1 MRLANG
7 VVFGVSDDAGLAV
20 ILRRKEIM
28 TDFKVFPDDLDK
40 AAAELRKI
48 AEENTKAVAYAKEW
62 MDLEGNAGA
71 ILKDIIQTLDENCSR
86 IAYNY
91 ERLGVIT
98 DLSAQ
103 ELRKAAQMY
112 RTTDTKNAADQD
124 ALYVKAEG
132 E

>member
-1 MRLANG
+1 
-7 VVFGVSDDAGLAV
+7 
-20 ILRRKEIM
+20 M
-28 TDFKVFPDDLDK
+28 TDFKVVPDDLDK
-40 AAAELRKI
+40 AAAGLLKI

-71 ILKDIIQTLDENCSR
+71 ILKDIIQALDENCSR

-98 DLSAQ
+98 NLSEQ

-112 RTTDTKNAADQD
+112 RTTDAKNAANQD